1 MYKKIS
7 TLIKVLAVAS
17 LGVAGLSTAALSEEE
32 HHGAHEAHE
41 WELGLSVG
49 YTNLKTEGEEGAMLD
64 VHLMKRLGDD
74 GFKKYFAVGLGAE
87 VVLSHENHYVAMVV
101 FAYLPTDNLVLSV
114 APGLEWAKHEGAWER
129 EYVTHYEAVYNFE
142 ISDEYHI
149 GPMIGYSKTKEAE
162 DYSVGIHIGIPF

>member
-32 HHGAHEAHE
+32 HHGVHEAHE

-49 YTNLKTEGEEGAMLD
+49 YTNLKTEGEDGVMLD
-64 VHLMKRLGDD
+64 THLMKRLGDD
-74 GFKKYFAVGLGAE
+74 GFKKYFAAGLGAE
-87 VVLSHENHYVAMVV
+87 VVLSHENHYVAMIV

-114 APGLEWAKHEGAWER
+114 APGLEWAKHEGTWER
-129 EYVTHYEAVYNFE
+129 EYVTHYEAIYNIYNSE
-142 ISDEYHI
+142 KYHI